1 MSLQA
6 RRRRETRPFWIA
18 GVLSMLCG
26 CSSLGDFDRLQ
37 DSLVTD
43 DIHAWVGQ
51 EAAAK
56 VGAPISLNNLTDE
69 ERTLRD
75 LAFPLIEPPY
85 DRRRWDAV
93 LYEYGISQKLHRQ
106 LWTVDPTAYYRHLQ
120 AAGYRTTAGR
130 YNKLI
135 DDIRS
140 DVTRISPFFDVAHR
154 VVELDRR
161 RELSLNYLADLAPP
175 DRANAL
181 ARVGENNLTIA
192 WVQYSLAQRC
202 AGYRFAL
209 DHLVVAEP
217 ESIAAEADVAL
228 TLLQQQI
235 AANQLVPMPRF
246 AAAPRNAARSAA
258 AARQSTIP
266 KRA

>member
-1 MSLQA
+1 MPPRA
-6 RRRRETRPFWIA
+6 CRRRETGLASTILA
-18 GVLSMLCG
+18 LLILSG
-26 CSSLGDFDRLQ
+26 CSSIGDFGRLQ
-37 DSLVTD
+37 DALVTD

-51 EAAAK
+51 EAAAR
-56 VGAPISLNNLTDE
+56 VGAPISLNNLTDD

-85 DRRRWDAV
+85 DRQRWDAV
-93 LYEYGISQKLHRQ
+93 LYEYGISQRLQRQ
-106 LWTVDPTAYYRHLQ
+106 LWTVDPSAYYRHLQ
-120 AAGYRTTAGR
+120 AAGYRSSAGR

-135 DDIRS
+135 DDIRD
-140 DVTRISPFFDVAHR
+140 DVTRLGPFFDIARR

-161 RELSLNYLADLAPP
+161 RGMSLNYLPDIAPP

-181 ARVGENNLTIA
+181 ARVGENSLTIA

-209 DHLVVAEP
+209 DHLAVAEP
-217 ESIAAEADVAL
+217 ETIAAQADVAL

-235 AANQLVPMPRF
+235 AANQLVPAPHF
-246 AAAPRNAARSAA
+246 AAAPLPVTVQLASIAR
-258 AARQSTIP
+258 
-266 KRA
+266 